1 MSKTVVRKNESLDDA
16 LRRFKRSVSK
26 TGTLQEYRKREF
38 YEKPSVKRKKK
49 SEAARKRKNKRRFQF
64 LEEAE
69 VMSLLESLQKDMV
82 AAMKAK
88 DKAKL
93 STVRMLKAA
102 VTNEQINVG
111 HDLTSDEEVSVL
123 SRELKQRKDSL
134 EEFKAAGRDQAVADL
149 EAEIAVVE
157 SYLPEQ
163 LSVDEVKAV
172 VEETIKAV
180 GATSKADFG
189 KVMGV
194 LMPKL
199 KGKADGKLVNAT
211 VKELL
216 Q

>member
-1 MSKTVVRKNESLDDA
+1 
-16 LRRFKRSVSK
+16 
-26 TGTLQEYRKREF
+26 
-38 YEKPSVKRKKK
+38 
-49 SEAARKRKNKRRFQF
+49 
-64 LEEAE
+64 
-69 VMSLLESLQKDMV
+69 MSLLESLQKDMV

-88 DKAKL
+88 DKTKL

-199 KGKADGKLVNAT
+199 KGKADGKLVNGKA
-211 VKELL
+211 LRPYR
-216 Q
+216 

>member
-1 MSKTVVRKNESLDDA
+1 
-16 LRRFKRSVSK
+16 
-26 TGTLQEYRKREF
+26 
-38 YEKPSVKRKKK
+38 
-49 SEAARKRKNKRRFQF
+49 
-64 LEEAE
+64 
-69 VMSLLESLQKDMV
+69 MSLLESLQKDMV

-88 DKAKL
+88 DKTKL

-172 VEETIKAV
+172 VEETIEAV

>member
-1 MSKTVVRKNESLDDA
+1 
-16 LRRFKRSVSK
+16 
-26 TGTLQEYRKREF
+26 
-38 YEKPSVKRKKK
+38 
-49 SEAARKRKNKRRFQF
+49 
-64 LEEAE
+64 
-69 VMSLLESLQKDMV
+69 MSLLESLQKDMV

-88 DKAKL
+88 DKTKL

-134 EEFKAAGRDQAVADL
+134 EEFKAAGRDQAVTDL

>member
-1 MSKTVVRKNESLDDA
+1 
-16 LRRFKRSVSK
+16 
-26 TGTLQEYRKREF
+26 
-38 YEKPSVKRKKK
+38 
-49 SEAARKRKNKRRFQF
+49 
-64 LEEAE
+64 
-69 VMSLLESLQKDMV
+69 MSLLESLQKDMV

-88 DKAKL
+88 DKTKL

-211 VKELL
+211 VKELV